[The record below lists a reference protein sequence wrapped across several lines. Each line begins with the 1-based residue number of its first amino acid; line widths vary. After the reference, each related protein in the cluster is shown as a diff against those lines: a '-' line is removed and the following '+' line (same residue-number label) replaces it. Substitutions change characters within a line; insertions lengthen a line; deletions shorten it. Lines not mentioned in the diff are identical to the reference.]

1 MPIFCPIMNRKPAIA
16 SLFFLGFLAALQM
29 GSCRPEQ
36 ADILPEY
43 DPTPYVLDIGDF
55 PPPPPVPDN
64 PLTRAGV
71 QLGRMLFY
79 ERALSADGTQA
90 CADCHRQTDGFSDP
104 RAFSIG
110 VAGLPGTRHSMALFN
125 LAWHRNGFFWDGR
138 SPSLR
143 HQALQPIQDPLEM
156 NEELVNAVRKLGE
169 RRAYRHQFVRAF
181 GDEQITEA
189 RIGLALEQFMR
200 VLVSRNSK
208 YDRYLRGQATLTP
221 SEERGRL
228 LYFGEYDPQG
238 VGKGAECFHCHG
250 GFNLT
255 NDQYMNNG
263 LDTDGGFTDPGL
275 FAVTGKAQD
284 MARFKVP
291 SLRNIAVTA
300 PYMHDGRFAT
310 LEEAIQHYNTGVKPS
325 STIDFLL
332 HYNLNPGGLR
342 LDDQDMADLLAFLHT
357 FTDPAFLQD
366 TAFARPF

>member
-1 MPIFCPIMNRKPAIA
+1 MHNRWLPAA
-16 SLFFLGFLAALQM
+16 LVFLAFLP
-29 GSCRPEQ
+29 GCRPEEQ
-36 ADILPEY
+36 VELPVL
-43 DPTPYVLDIGDF
+43 DTTPYVLDLGNF
-55 PPPPPVPDN
+55 PPPPPAPDN

-79 ERALSADGTQA
+79 ERALSADGSQA
-90 CADCHRQTDGFSDP
+90 CADCHRQGDGFSDP

-110 VAGLPGTRHSMALFN
+110 VAGLPGARHSMALFN

-138 SPSLR
+138 SPTLR

-156 NEELVNAVRKLGE
+156 NEELVDAIRKLGE
-169 RRAYRHQFVRAF
+169 RKAYRDQFIRAF
-181 GDEQITEA
+181 GDESITEE

-200 VLVSRNSK
+200 TLVSNESK
-208 YDRYLRGQATLTP
+208 YDRFLRGEVTLTA
-221 SEERGRL
+221 SEERGRQ
-228 LYFGEYDPQG
+228 LYFGEYDPLG
-238 VGKGAECFHCHG
+238 VGKGAECFHCHA

-263 LDTDGGFTDPGL
+263 LDAESEFTDTGR
-275 FAVTGKAQD
+275 FAVTGIPAD

-310 LEEAIQHYNTGVKPS
+310 LEEVIAHYNTGVKPS
-325 STIDFLL
+325 PTVDFLL

-342 LDDQDMADLLAFLHT
+342 LDEQDIADLVAFLHT
-357 FTDPAFLQD
+357 LTDPRFLQDPAFS
-366 TAFARPF
+366 RPF

>member
-1 MPIFCPIMNRKPAIA
+1 MKNSC
-16 SLFFLGFLAALQM
+16 FLGGLLLALSVTLALP
-29 GSCRPEQ
+29 GCRPEDREEH
-36 ADILPEY
+36 AVFD
-43 DPTPYVLDIGDF
+43 DTPYVLDLGNF
-55 PPPPPVPDN
+55 PAPPPVPGN

-90 CADCHRQTDGFSDP
+90 CADCHRQADGFSDP
-104 RAFSIG
+104 RTFSIG
-110 VAGLPGTRHSMALFN
+110 VAGLPGTRQSMALFN

-138 SPSLR
+138 SPTLR

-156 NEELVNAVRKLGE
+156 NEELVNVIRKLGE
-169 RRAYRHQFVRAF
+169 RKAYRDQFIRAF
-181 GDEQITEA
+181 GDEQVTAE

-200 VLVSRNSK
+200 ILVSNQSK
-208 YDRYLRGQATLTP
+208 YDRFLRGEVTLTD

-238 VGKGAECFHCHG
+238 VGKGAECFHCHA

-255 NDQYMNNG
+255 NDQFMNNG
-263 LDTDGGFTDPGL
+263 LDSEGEYADTGL
-275 FAVTGKAQD
+275 FVVTGKASD

-300 PYMHDGRFAT
+300 PYMHDGRFAS
-310 LEEAIQHYNTGVKPS
+310 LEAVIRHYNTGVKASP
-325 STIDFLL
+325 TLDFLL

-342 LDDQDMADLLAFLHT
+342 LDDQDIADLIAFLHT
-357 FTDPAFLQD
+357 LTDPRFLQD
-366 TAFARPF
+366 TAFSRPF